1 MAKKNKAPQ
10 TNTVQAPKPKVNVE
24 TSKKVVETVSAPS
37 KFSTWILSAVLVIV
51 TMLVYSNTFQHRFV
65 LDDHGIIKNNKI
77 TKAPVS
83 WENTKTIFSTP
94 LRKGDYSDLENSL
107 YRPFTKFLFNIEW
120 NLFDA
125 NNDMFVAAHK
135 FHVVNVLLYAL
146 CAVLIFFILYEAMK
160 RKWVAA
166 FLVALLFAV
175 HPIHTEVVANVKSG
189 DEVLSLLG
197 ILIALRCIQ
206 LYFSREKTY
215 WMVLGVLGFLMG
227 SFSKESTVVAIAIF
241 PVFMYFFTN
250 TTIKKNAIISSVM
263 LACSLFFL
271 FARHQSLSGYPPS
284 SKLSALDN
292 YMVLCD
298 PAEQQYLSL
307 DLQQKYK
314 NSNRFASAVNT
325 LGLYVKTFIYP
336 HPLSCDYSFSSLEPV
351 GFSDGGFLISFLLFL
366 AMFAFA
372 IWRWKQKNPVGFGFL
387 WFFISMFITSNVF
400 FLIGTSFGERLFFVP
415 SLGLSI
421 ALVFA
426 LAHFTHKQEEEG
438 SFFSVMAKSPVLFG
452 VILLVSGLYSYKTYS
467 RNADWKSDYKL
478 FSRDIEH
485 YPNSTHLLFYMGN
498 HLSGNERKEVLTDE
512 LKRVNEEMK
521 KEIYTDK
528 MIADSA
534 AKESAKSIYYLT
546 KSMSI
551 YPALPSDGYNQ
562 LGKAYFNFSE
572 GIKTSGNNQEYWRY
586 LDSADKY
593 YKKAYSED
601 STNGIFI
608 NNMGTVLYN
617 KGMLLI
623 QLQQQQQGVDL
634 LMQSFPYFVKAHK
647 RDSTESDF
655 MNNIGCIY
663 GTTGRPD
670 SAIYWFEKALAKDSL
685 DLTSIQFLDIT
696 WRNKG
701 QVQLADYY
709 KAMADKVRAT
719 KTQQIRQ

>member
-1 MAKKNKAPQ
+1 MAKKNKLKNSNS
-10 TNTVQAPKPKVNVE
+10 TDTSIPKVQSVPKVSI
-24 TSKKVVETVSAPS
+24 SKPEATLHKSPS
-37 KFSTWILSAVLVIV
+37 NSLVWILSALLFAI
-51 TMLVYSNTFQHRFV
+51 TMLIYSNTFQHRFV

-94 LRKGDYSDLENSL
+94 LRKGDFSDLENSL
-107 YRPFTKFLFNIEW
+107 YRPFTKLLFNIEW
-120 NLFDA
+120 NMFDG
-125 NNDMFVAAHK
+125 NNDMFNAAHK
-135 FHVVNVLLYAL
+135 FHVVNVLLYAIAGVFL
-146 CAVLIFFILYEAMK
+146 FFILYDAMK
-160 RKWVAA
+160 KKWVVA
-166 FLVALLFAV
+166 FLVSLLFLV

-189 DEVLSLLG
+189 DEVLSMLG

-206 LYFSREKTY
+206 LYLSKEKMLY
-215 WMVLGVLGFLMG
+215 LILGVFGFLMG

-241 PVFMYFFTN
+241 PLFIYFFTN
-250 TTIKKNAIISSVM
+250 ASIKKNAIVSSIM
-263 LACSLFFL
+263 LVCTLFFL

-298 PAEQQYLSL
+298 PAQRTVLAQ
-307 DLQQKYK
+307 DLQDKYN
-314 NSNRFASAVNT
+314 NSSQFASAVNT
-325 LGLYVKTFIYP
+325 LGFYVKTFIYP

-351 GFSDGGFLISFLLFL
+351 GFSNGGFLISFIMFL

-372 IWRWKQKNPVGFGFL
+372 VWRWKQKNPVGFGFL
-387 WFFISMFITSNVF
+387 WFFVSMSITSNVF

-415 SLGLSI
+415 SLGLCI
-421 ALVFA
+421 AVVFA
-426 LAHFTHKQEEEG
+426 LAHFTHKNEDESTIMQG
-438 SFFSVMAKSPVLFG
+438 ISKSPILFG
-452 VILLVSGLYSYKTYS
+452 ILLLASALYSWKTYS
-467 RNADWKSDYKL
+467 RNEDWKSDYKL
-478 FSRDIEH
+478 FSKDIES

-512 LKRVNEEMK
+512 MSQLGFNTKQIN
-521 KEIYTDK
+521 
-528 MIADSA
+528 DSA
-534 AKESAKSIYYLT
+534 AKESAKSIFYLT

-572 GIKTSGNNQEYWRY
+572 GIKPTGNVPEYYRY
-586 LDSADKY
+586 LDSANKY
-593 YKKAYSED
+593 YQKAYSED

-608 NNMGTVLYN
+608 NNLGTVLYN
-617 KGMLLI
+617 KGMLMI
-623 QLQQQQQGVDL
+623 QMQQQQDGVNL
-634 LMQSFPYFVKAHK
+634 LMQSFPYFFK
-647 RDSTESDF
+647 SDARATPQSAF

-701 QVQLADYY
+701 NIQLADYY
-709 KAMADKVRAT
+709 KAMADRARAT